1 VARTSFILALVAAVL
16 VVFFWTGLCFAVA
29 AGAIALGL
37 PVRAAAWRKQMRGR
51 VTEAT
56 GMVTTAVIIGG
67 LVLLGGFIALL
78 SG

>member
-1 VARTSFILALVAAVL
+1 
-16 VVFFWTGLCFAVA
+16 LCFAVA

-37 PVRAAAWRKQMRGR
+37 PVRAAASRRQRRGR
-51 VTEAT
+51 VTEGT

-67 LVLLGGFIALL
+67 FVLLAGFIALL